1 MSTTAPSYQIIDHT
15 ADLGIIVRG
24 PDVGGLFSN
33 APRAM
38 TELMVK
44 GELGEKRTVRDISV
58 DAEDYPDLMV
68 RWLGEVLYL
77 FVGDK
82 LIVDSIEI
90 KAIAPTRLEATIAM
104 ADFDPKRH
112 RVLREIKA
120 VTYHGISV
128 RKANHEWE
136 ARIIFDI

>member
-1 MSTTAPSYQIIDHT
+1 MNAKPVSYEFIDHT

-24 PDVGGLFSN
+24 PDVGGLFIS
-33 APRAM
+33 AARAM
-38 TELMVK
+38 IDLMVK
-44 GELGEKRTVRDISV
+44 GDLGDKRTLREVSV
-58 DAEDYPDLMV
+58 SSEDYPDLMV

-77 FVGDK
+77 FAGDK

-90 KAIAPTRLEATIAM
+90 KELHPTQIKATLSV
-104 ADFDPKRH
+104 ADFEPKRH

-128 RKANHEWE
+128 RKTNGAWE